1 MHGPVPT
8 PLDHTRE
15 KIVIVEGD
23 PALRGDLDGLMQSA
37 RYDVASFAT
46 AAEALDA
53 LHHHYTDVL
62 LLDSNT
68 FGAPIASVH
77 ETLAAIRSST
87 ATQGIRIILLVDSS
101 TEERTAA
108 LDLGADDAL
117 SRPWDASELMARVRA
132 QLRARRTENQLLDK
146 MHIAE
151 EGQQMAHTAFEALA
165 VTEKM
170 SSDASSLDRRLK
182 IGLGA
187 ALVIAI
193 FMAGIYFLFV
203 RSAQK
208 QTLRSNAVIARL
220 EGGLVSQ
227 QTLMAEARKLR
238 EQGGLAEEL
247 PGKEQLRAQSAELKA
262 KLATAASADELAN
275 LKDQLADTDARLK
288 RVERQGDSAQSI
300 IPADVESVCLL
311 HVSVAFRNTGNGRRL
326 HYAGLNPQG
335 EPLQDS
341 DGNPIFTLDGSGPE
355 VKLDVF
361 GTGFVAGSGGKV
373 ITNRHVAEPWWKDD
387 DITSLTSQGFQAEI
401 STIRAYFP
409 GDPRAFTAEIQ
420 EISKDTDLATMR
432 VNMQDLKRP
441 ILSVDSSKEAALPG
455 QPIVLMGYA
464 TGIAAI
470 LARADDAT
478 AEQIMTRSDG
488 DISQVMDE
496 LARRKLIRP
505 IITQGHIGDVLSD
518 KIVFDAQTTSGGS
531 GGPLFNQQGKVI
543 GVTYAVLKGFGGSNF
558 GIPIRLSHSLL
569 GQP

>member
-1 MHGPVPT
+1 MHEPVPT

-15 KIVIVEGD
+15 KIVIVEAD

-37 RYDVASFAT
+37 GYDVASFVT
-46 AAEALDA
+46 TPEALDA
-53 LHHHYTDVL
+53 LHQHYTDVL

-117 SRPWDASELMARVRA
+117 SRPWDGSELMARVRS

-227 QTLMAEARKLR
+227 QTLMAEARRLR
-238 EQGGLAEEL
+238 GIQQGGLTEEL

-335 EPLQDS
+335 EPIQDS
-341 DGNPIFTLDGSGPE
+341 DGHPIFTLDGPGPE

-361 GTGFVAGSGGKV
+361 GTGFVAGADGKV
-373 ITNRHVAEPWWKDD
+373 ITNRHVAEPWWNNDELA
-387 DITSLTSQGFQAEI
+387 SLTGQGFQAEI

-409 GDPRAFTAEIQ
+409 G
-420 EISKDTDLATMR
+420 
-432 VNMQDLKRP
+432 
-441 ILSVDSSKEAALPG
+441 
-455 QPIVLMGYA
+455 
-464 TGIAAI
+464 
-470 LARADDAT
+470 
-478 AEQIMTRSDG
+478 
-488 DISQVMDE
+488 
-496 LARRKLIRP
+496 
-505 IITQGHIGDVLSD
+505 
-518 KIVFDAQTTSGGS
+518 
-531 GGPLFNQQGKVI
+531 
-543 GVTYAVLKGFGGSNF
+543 
-558 GIPIRLSHSLL
+558 
-569 GQP
+569 